1 MAYATLEQID
11 ARLTQ
16 IDDLLFKARTGQI
29 SISKAER
36 MKLENEADS
45 ILETLSNE
53 LGRLT
58 EKGADSVREAK
69 QKVRSLNFIAAAIA
83 RQLELHPEPNPKR
96 DAMIAEAFA
105 PGSSKSNEE
114 VAQLIFGDIFVD
126 EDAD

>member
-1 MAYATLEQID
+1 M
-11 ARLTQ
+11 
-16 IDDLLFKARTGQI
+16 

-36 MKLENEADS
+36 MKLGNEADS

-58 EKGADSVREAK
+58 GKGENSVREAR
-69 QKVRSLNFIAAAIA
+69 QKVRSLNFIAAATA
-83 RQLELHPEPNPKR
+83 RHLELHPEPNPKR

-114 VAQLIFGDIFVD
+114 VAQVLTLIFGDIFVD
-126 EDAD
+126 EDTEISIAAGRRKGWFRKLFGW